1 MFCQS
6 SSLTIGFAMPQSY
19 QLLGFC

>member
-6 SSLTIGFAMPQSY
+6 SSLTNCFAMPQSY